1 MAKIEEIELADLHE
15 WLDKQTRVDL
25 SRGTPIGS
33 EHLTAYL
40 DRRRTGWNNQNAF
53 AQVLVDAKSD
63 GIIDQNEAFGRF
75 TRGYRVVRG
84 IHARKTGRA
93 RMTKLK
99 ADCAVAQTAID
110 CLAQRHA
117 RGATLFNAYKS
128 AMWCWDNARRAFR
141 NERPAEY
148 QKGLFISKTNSAI
161 EFRRRDRQMRKFS
174 RGVDEAFGV
183 DYSSRGPYCIICGF
197 NSGSHDRRCPQP
209 NREPWD
215 GKVSGF

>member
-1 MAKIEEIELADLHE
+1 MAE
-15 WLDKQTRVDL
+15 QTP
-25 SRGTPIGS
+25 GTPIGS
-33 EHLTAYL
+33 VHLTAYL
-40 DRRRTGWNNQNAF
+40 EMCRETHATYAYTNLIDLLIKDETITQKQAEGRIIR
-53 AQVLVDAKSD
+53 VLATLDGIRGRKEARAKS
-63 GIIDQNEAFGRF
+63 A
-75 TRGYRVVRG
+75 
-84 IHARKTGRA
+84 A
-93 RMTKLK
+93 LK
-99 ADCAVAQTAID
+99 AECAVAQAGID
-110 CLAQRHA
+110 RLARRHT

-183 DYSSRGPYCIICGF
+183 DYSICGPYCIICGF

-209 NREPWD
+209 DRDPWD
-215 GKVSGF
+215 RQASGF